1 MGRKPLSFV
10 QNNKNYYNFYNG
22 SLRETF
28 KIHSAP
34 LNCNSEKVLYLI
46 KCKVCGEAPH
56 IGKAKTRFRYRSN
69 NYKRKHK
76 AFPKENQKIP
86 TKLFQDY
93 CCLDDQLGIDW
104 NFTFFDECET
114 HKQLKEGKT
123 FWHHWPET
131 FYLRLY

>member
-69 NYKRKHK
+69 NYKRKQSFHERK
-76 AFPKENQKIP
+76 SKN
-86 TKLFQDY
+86 
-93 CCLDDQLGIDW
+93 
-104 NFTFFDECET
+104 T
-114 HKQLKEGKT
+114 H
-123 FWHHWPET
+123 ET
-131 FYLRLY
+131 FSRLLFG